1 MSRARKRNAKRGRSR
16 MTPTARRR
24 ERGPQALLQGSRFLV
39 RRVQDCSSPEAC
51 FVPSLLPTLLG
62 TSHDSSW
69 LVYCYYFFFPISQ
82 REREMLREPFKLYFA
97 SFILVSEQGRRIFSS
112 FPA

>member
-1 MSRARKRNAKRGRSR
+1 

-24 ERGPQALLQGSRFLV
+24 ERGPRPLQGSRFLV

-69 LVYCYYFFFPISQ
+69 LVYCYYFFPISQ
-82 REREMLREPFKLYFA
+82 REMLREPFKLYFA